1 MFKLLRSVLLVYLVV
16 NTANVFASTNA
27 NTAAPSMPLAFEINH
42 GQTAP
47 QVRYMARSREG
58 ALFFTDQGMTVA
70 VPQLGAFRMLFENA
84 GVPQIIAEE
93 KLAAKSN
100 YLRHQP
106 GKSISGIENYGSLLY
121 SGLYS
126 GIDVRFYGQGRHLEH
141 DFILA
146 PGADSRQIALR
157 MEGISHI
164 ALQPS
169 GNLELTLGKT
179 NLFET
184 APVAWQMVNG
194 QRKPVQAGWQLLG
207 DNKLGIQLGEYDRS
221 LAVTIDP
228 VLAYSTHLGGAT
240 GEDFDLG
247 TSFPADTFI
256 THIGL
261 DANHNIYVSGTTSAV
276 DYPTTAGAFDRTS
289 NLQVVF
295 HEDATSQS
303 GFISKFDPSGKIL
316 LYSTFLRDFVE
327 VMWVDSSGHVY
338 SAETTSDEF
347 PGPGDG
353 DDQGMFVDKLSPDGS
368 TQLFTTIYARTAVN
382 APPNCSGNIFTDS
395 RPSGMISDDSGHL
408 YLVGTTENSCLPG
421 VTNTFQATLPNS
433 EQSGFLAKFD
443 TNKAPAS
450 SLVYTTYLGGAT
462 DFTTPQAVAIDAAG
476 DAYVSGISS
485 AAGFPHN
492 VTFGTAAGNAAFV
505 IKLNPTATGALF
517 STILKGSDGVRGIAI
532 DSAHSVYIAGS
543 ALPGYPTTAG
553 AFQTAVTKTATC
565 TDGFGNAIT
574 CAEGYATKLNS
585 TGTALVFSSLL
596 GGNNSDTLSAFGLNS
611 AGMMFVTGSTISTNF
626 PTTASAFKKTLP
638 AGATNT
644 FVTAF
649 QPDGKSL
656 NYSTL
661 LGGSKSTGAAAIVID
676 PAWNAWVAGNTTD
689 ANYPVTPDAFQ
700 PGLKGNSD
708 GFIARV
714 VIAGDLRLLMT
725 DNVSTVAR
733 NAVVTFFDQVTNL
746 GPDGSDNV
754 VFSNPIP
761 AGYSFDKIFTQSA
774 TSCTTPAV
782 GATTGT
788 VICKKTRLEN
798 GESFWVNVYL
808 RATAASG
815 ANLVNKASTSA
826 QTQDLGQGNN
836 NVSLTVHV
844 Q

>member
-16 NTANVFASTNA
+16 NTVNGFAATNA
-27 NTAAPSMPLAFEINH
+27 SPAAPSMPLAFEINR
-42 GQTAP
+42 GQAAP
-47 QVRYMARSREG
+47 QVKYMARSREG
-58 ALFFTDQGMTVA
+58 ALFFTDQGVTVA

-84 GVPQIIAEE
+84 APPQIVAED
-93 KLAAKSN
+93 KMVAKSN
-100 YLRHQP
+100 YLSHQP
-106 GKSISGIENYGSLLY
+106 GQSITGVENYSSLLY

-126 GIDVRFYGQGRHLEH
+126 GIDVKFYGQDRHLEH

-157 MEGISHI
+157 MEGITHI

-169 GNLELTLGKT
+169 GNLQLTLGKT

-194 QRKPVQAGWQLLG
+194 QRKPVQASWQLLG
-207 DNKLGIQLGEYDRS
+207 ENKLGIQLGKYDRS
-221 LAVTIDP
+221 LPVTIDP

-240 GEDFDLG
+240 GQDTDLQ
-247 TSFPADTFI
+247 TTFPADTAI
-256 THIGL
+256 SHIGL

-276 DYPTTAGAFDRTS
+276 DYPTTAGAFDRTA

-295 HEDATSQS
+295 HEDATTQS

-353 DDQGMFVDKLSPDGS
+353 FDQGMFVDKLSPDGS
-368 TQLFTTIYARTAVN
+368 TLQFTTTFAAAVGAVPQSCTAF
-382 APPNCSGNIFTDS
+382 SDS
-395 RPSGMISDDSGHL
+395 RPMGMISDDSGHL
-408 YLVGTTENSCLPG
+408 YLVGSTENPCLSG
-421 VTNTFQATLPNS
+421 VTGTFQATLPNPNG
-433 EQSGFLAKFD
+433 SGFIAKFD
-443 TNKAPAS
+443 TNKPPAS
-450 SLVYTTYLGGAT
+450 SLVYSTYLGGSA
-462 DFTTPQAVAIDAAG
+462 DVSSAQAIAIDASG
-476 DAYVSGISS
+476 NAYVAGTT
-485 AAGFPHN
+485 AASNFPHN
-492 VTFGTAAGNAAFV
+492 VAFGTATGNSAFV
-505 IKLNPTATGALF
+505 IKLNATATGALF
-517 STILKGSDGVRGIAI
+517 STLLKGSDAVSGIAI
-532 DSAHSVYIAGS
+532 DSTHSIYFAGS
-543 ALPGYPTTAG
+543 ARPGYPTTAG
-553 AFQTAVTKTATC
+553 AFQTTITKTTATC
-565 TDGFGNAIT
+565 ANVNGNIGP

-585 TGTALVFSSLL
+585 TGNGLVFSTLL
-596 GGNNSDTLSAFGLNS
+596 GGKNNDALNGFGINN
-611 AGMMFVTGSTISTNF
+611 AGMFFVIGSTSSPNF
-626 PTTASAFKKTLP
+626 PTTASAFKRTLP

-644 FVTAF
+644 FVTAL

-656 NYSTL
+656 YYSTL
-661 LGGSKSTGAAAIVID
+661 LGGSHQTAGLAVAVD

-689 ANYPVTPDAFQ
+689 VDYPVTPDAFQ
-700 PGLKGNSD
+700 PDLKGNSD
-708 GFIARV
+708 GFIAKV
-714 VIAGDLRLLMT
+714 VIAGDLRLLMH
-725 DNVSTVAR
+725 DNISTVAR
-733 NAVVTFFDQVTNL
+733 NAVVTFFAQVTNL

-815 ANLVNKASTSA
+815 SNIVEKASTSA
-826 QTQDLGQGNN
+826 QTQDLSQGNN
-836 NVSLTVHV
+836 NVSLTAHV

>member
-16 NTANVFASTNA
+16 NTVNGFAATN
-27 NTAAPSMPLAFEINH
+27 TSPAAPSMPVAFEINR

-47 QVRYMARSREG
+47 QVKYMARSREG

-70 VPQLGAFRMLFENA
+70 VPHLGAFRMLFENA
-84 GVPQIIAEE
+84 AVPQITAEDT
-93 KLAAKSN
+93 LVGKSN
-100 YLRHQP
+100 YLSHQP
-106 GKSISGIENYGSLLY
+106 GTSITGVENYGSLLY

-146 PGADSRQIALR
+146 PGADSHQIALR

-169 GNLELTLGKT
+169 GNLQLTLGKT

-194 QRKPVQAGWQLLG
+194 QRKPVQASWQLLG
-207 DNKLGIQLGEYDRS
+207 ENKLGIQLGKYDRS
-221 LAVTIDP
+221 LPVTIDP

-240 GEDFDLG
+240 GQDTDLG
-247 TSFPADTFI
+247 FSFPADTFI

-261 DANHNIYVSGTTSAV
+261 DASHNIYVSGTTSAV
-276 DYPTTAGAFDRTS
+276 DYPTTAGAFDRTA

-295 HEDATSQS
+295 HEDATTQS

-327 VMWVDSSGHVY
+327 VMWVDSAGDVY

-353 DDQGMFVDKLSPDGS
+353 FDQGMFVDKLSPDGS
-368 TQLFTTIYARTAVN
+368 TQQFTTIYARTDDT
-382 APPNCSGNIFTDS
+382 APSSCDTTFTDS

-408 YLVGTTENSCLPG
+408 YLVGTTINPCLPG
-421 VTNTFQATLPNS
+421 VAGTFQATLPNS
-433 EQSGFLAKFD
+433 SQSGFLAKFD

-450 SLVYTTYLGGAT
+450 SLVYTTYLGGTT
-462 DFTTPQAVAIDAAG
+462 DFATPQAVAIDAAG
-476 DAYVSGISS
+476 DAYVAGISS

-492 VTFGTAAGNAAFV
+492 VAFGTAAGSAAFV

-517 STILKGSDGVRGIAI
+517 STILKGSNGVRGIAI

-543 ALPGYPTTAG
+543 ALSGYPTTAG
-553 AFQTAVTKTATC
+553 AFQTAVTKTAAC
-565 TDGFGNAIT
+565 TDGFGNAIACT
-574 CAEGYATKLNS
+574 SGYATKLGS
-585 TGTALVFSSLL
+585 TGGTLVFSTLL
-596 GGNNSDTLSAFGLNS
+596 GGNNADTLSASGLNS
-611 AGMMFVTGSTISTNF
+611 AGMMFVTGTTISSNF

-638 AGATNT
+638 AGATNS

-656 NYSTL
+656 YYSTL
-661 LGGSKSTGAAAIVID
+661 LGGSKNTEADAIVID

-689 ANYPVTPDAFQ
+689 VDYPVTPDAFQ

-708 GFIARV
+708 GFIAKV

-725 DNVSTVAR
+725 DNISTVAR

-746 GPDGSDNV
+746 GPDVSDNV
-754 VFSNPIP
+754 VFSNPVP

-788 VICKKTRLEN
+788 VICKKTQLAN

-815 ANLVNKASTSA
+815 ANVVNKASTSA
-826 QTQDLGQGNN
+826 QTQDLSQGNN